1 MIPKGWIEGP
11 DGAHQV
17 PQSKLFGIIISV
29 GPGLRFWPVYP
40 LKLLL
45 GQPSLPYQT
54 VWQLNVQCPLGN
66 VESSPEIIC

>member
-1 MIPKGWIEGP
+1 MIPKVWIEGP

-45 GQPSLPYQT
+45 VQPSLPYQT
-54 VWQLNVQCPLGN
+54 VWQLNVRSPLED
-66 VESSPEIIC
+66 VESPQEIIC